1 MPDIEVNLNSRPLAY
16 IEHDIAHQ
24 SLTPNSIF
32 WGRDVLLPT
41 DQEVTSKDEGE
52 VFRKRAKTCVKM

>member
-24 SLTPNSIF
+24 LLTPNSIF
-32 WGRDVLLPT
+32 LGRDVLLPT
-41 DQEVTSKDEGE
+41 DLKVKSKDEGE
-52 VFRKRAKTCVKM
+52 VFRKIAKTCVKM

>member
-24 SLTPNSIF
+24 SLIPNSIF
-32 WGRDVLLPT
+32 FGRDVLLPI
-41 DQEVTSKDEGE
+41 DLEVTSKDEGKL
-52 VFRKRAKTCVKM
+52 FRKRAKTCVKM